1 MEMFDIDE
9 IVKQLNDI
17 IPGLELIKTVHG
29 DEIKGWTRDLEEGGT
44 MKFYLNAAD
53 CRLLSEAFAK
63 LADNLNQG

>member
-1 MEMFDIDE
+1 METFDIDE

-17 IPGLELIKTVHG
+17 IPGLELIKTVRG

>member
-17 IPGLELIKTVHG
+17 IPGLELIKTVRG